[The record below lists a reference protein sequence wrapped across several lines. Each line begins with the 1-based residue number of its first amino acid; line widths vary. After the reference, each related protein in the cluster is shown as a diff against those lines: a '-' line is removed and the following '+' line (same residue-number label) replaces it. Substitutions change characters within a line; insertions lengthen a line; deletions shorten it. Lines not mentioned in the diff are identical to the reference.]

1 MTIQFSEFLS
11 ILMCRFLG
19 DRQVFVIMSGV
30 NSLFGVKRW
39 PDGWPQKPPYLW
51 FLVGSGTELDSL
63 CPRNDHL
70 VPRSIG
76 LGISVGQILLIIQW
90 LLFWADIDFA
100 FIFLQ
105 APLQGILLWLKQAS
119 IYSNH
124 NVATIWNFSSA
135 ISCPCYMLGLF
146 DVLWKLIFLFWNV

>member
-1 MTIQFSEFLS
+1 MTAATS
-11 ILMCRFLG
+11 I
-19 DRQVFVIMSGV
+19 FVI
-30 NSLFGVKRW
+30 L
-39 PDGWPQKPPYLW
+39 GWQC
-51 FLVGSGTELDSL
+51 GTELDSL

-105 APLQGILLWLKQAS
+105 APLQGILL
-119 IYSNH
+119 
-124 NVATIWNFSSA
+124 
-135 ISCPCYMLGLF
+135 
-146 DVLWKLIFLFWNV
+146 